1 MTEAA
6 KPKILKTRVTLL
18 EMTNRPVY
26 SIPTPAS
33 FKLAIMSAKRIS
45 LPLYRFLYFADAE
58 IEAWL

>member
-26 SIPTPAS
+26 SIPTDRKS
-33 FKLAIMSAKRIS
+33 VV
-45 LPLYRFLYFADAE
+45 
-58 IEAWL
+58 